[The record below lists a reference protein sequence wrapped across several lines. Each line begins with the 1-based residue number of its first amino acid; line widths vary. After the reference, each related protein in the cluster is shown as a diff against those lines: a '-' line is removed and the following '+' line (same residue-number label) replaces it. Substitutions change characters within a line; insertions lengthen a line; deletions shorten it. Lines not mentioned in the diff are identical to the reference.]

1 MIEICKGREEEF
13 EAVED
18 LGQEVERMR
27 RDWDKRKVRVV
38 TRALIDMFLTCF
50 PVATDGTKRRL
61 QEIAELAGLKE
72 GCDE

>member
-1 MIEICKGREEEF
+1 M
-13 EAVED
+13 VD
-18 LGQEVERMR
+18 
-27 RDWDKRKVRVV
+27 
-38 TRALIDMFLTCF
+38 DMFLTCS